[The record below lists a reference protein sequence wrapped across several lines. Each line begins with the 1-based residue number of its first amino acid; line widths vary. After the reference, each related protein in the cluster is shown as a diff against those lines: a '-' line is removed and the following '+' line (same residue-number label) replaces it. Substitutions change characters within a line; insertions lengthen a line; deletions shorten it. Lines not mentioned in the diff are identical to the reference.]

1 MHNDIND
8 AKYIFIEKLVGQITR
23 FLLQKHR
30 EQKNKWVELML
41 IELRNFLLPLA
52 NNDMLPFL
60 FLSASVT
67 LPNSL
72 CCHSEDGLDA
82 INAIFRK

>member
-8 AKYIFIEKLVGQITR
+8 AKYIFIEKLVGGITR

-30 EQKNKWVELML
+30 EQKNKWVKPML

-52 NNDMLPFL
+52 NNEMLPFL
-60 FLSASVT
+60 SSV
-67 LPNSL
+67 LL
-72 CCHSEDGLDA
+72 
-82 INAIFRK
+82 